1 MPPLFR
7 SPTVTFHLF
16 SRPQWVDQN
25 LAKRVSRFLG
35 EDPDTCDQLCIVQP
49 ARASRVGIPETSTV
63 RSAIA
68 RS

>member
-1 MPPLFR
+1 MPAPIPF
-7 SPTVTFHLF
+7 THVTFHVF
-16 SRPQWVDQN
+16 SRPQWGDQN

-63 RSAIA
+63 RSASA